1 MPLPLI
7 IALVLLVAT
16 FILLGVAL
24 YRGSAKYAVE
34 KRLDRIRDAE
44 TVTAEEELNRPFFQR
59 VVLPRGEAMAK
70 AFRGVTPAEVS
81 ERTQKKLI
89 QAGVYPR
96 VTAAQLL
103 GLSWFSL
110 ILFVALMLLLLVS
123 LGSQNQSDVR
133 FDDPLNIAYLMVAAA
148 AGYKFPMILLAQ
160 RVRKRQEE
168 ILLTLPYA
176 IDVLSISVEAGM
188 GFDTGVGYTMRK
200 IKGPLAEEFS
210 KTLNEIR
217 LGKPRL
223 DALEDLGNR
232 TGVEELKIFITAVV
246 HASRLGGS
254 ITNTLRVQADS
265 IRVRRRQRAQ
275 ETAMKAPVKMV
286 IPLVFF
292 IFPALFVVL
301 LGPAGIRIWQQIM
314 Q

>member
-1 MPLPLI
+1 
-7 IALVLLVAT
+7 
-16 FILLGVAL
+16 
-24 YRGSAKYAVE
+24 
-34 KRLDRIRDAE
+34 
-44 TVTAEEELNRPFFQR
+44 
-59 VVLPRGEAMAK
+59 
-70 AFRGVTPAEVS
+70 
-81 ERTQKKLI
+81 
-89 QAGVYPR
+89 
-96 VTAAQLL
+96 
-103 GLSWFSL
+103 
-110 ILFVALMLLLLVS
+110 
-123 LGSQNQSDVR
+123 
-133 FDDPLNIAYLMVAAA
+133 
-148 AGYKFPMILLAQ
+148 LAQ

>member
-1 MPLPLI
+1 MLLPLALI
-7 IALVLLVAT
+7 LLIATFVLLG
-16 FILLGVAL
+16 LGL
-24 YRGSAKYAVE
+24 YRSSARYAVG
-34 KRLDRIRDAE
+34 KRIDQIHAVE
-44 TVTAEEELNRPFFQR
+44 VTTQEEELSKPFFQR
-59 VVLPRGEAMAK
+59 VVLPMGDRVAK
-70 AFRGVTPAEVS
+70 ILRDITPAEAA
-81 ERTQKKLI
+81 ERVQKKLI
-89 QAGVYPR
+89 QAGLYPS
-96 VTAAQLL
+96 VTPAQLL
-103 GLSWFSL
+103 GLCWFSL
-110 ILFVALMLLLLVS
+110 VGFVFLMSLFLVWEGTKR
-123 LGSQNQSDVR
+123 GSIVHLS
-133 FDDPLNIAYLMVAAA
+133 DPLNLVYLAIAGA
-148 AGYKFPMILLAQ
+148 AGYTVPQFLLGY

-188 GFDTGVGYTMRK
+188 GFDAGVGYTMRK
-200 IKGPLAEEFS
+200 IKGPLSEEFA

-223 DALEDLGNR
+223 EALEDLGNR
-232 TGVEELKIFITAVV
+232 TGVEELKTFITAVV

-265 IRVRRRQRAQ
+265 MRVRRRQRAQ
-275 ETAMKAPVKMV
+275 EKAMKAPVKMV
-286 IPLVFF
+286 FPLVFF